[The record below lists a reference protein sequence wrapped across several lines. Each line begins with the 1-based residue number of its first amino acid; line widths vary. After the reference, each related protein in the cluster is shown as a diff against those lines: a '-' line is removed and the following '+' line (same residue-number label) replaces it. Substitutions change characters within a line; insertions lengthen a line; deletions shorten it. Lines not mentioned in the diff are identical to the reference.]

1 MFQRLWR
8 WCGWRLAAAPRASVG
23 FVLCTAAR
31 LEEERKRR
39 PRLPPPVYLGLVGF
53 SLGLNMGHFRT
64 RRTAPSCGED
74 NDLLAEILPPRPPR
88 HRRPFPAPP
97 SSASAGV
104 ASSPT
109 SSASRFPLQG
119 LPRALL
125 HSHSGPPPLTASRAG
140 ASSRSSTTSTG
151 GKSPAAAAAL
161 LLHRMRLQVLV
172 WDPVAASP
180 VT

>member
-8 WCGWRLAAAPRASVG
+8 WRRERRSGSFCARRLG
-23 FVLCTAAR
+23 
-31 LEEERKRR
+31 LEEETKRC
-39 PRLPPPVYLGLVGF
+39 PLLPSPSCIWASWAF

-74 NDLLAEILPPRPPR
+74 NNLLRLPPLVCKRW
-88 HRRPFPAPP
+88 RRLVTDLICFLSKGSP
-97 SSASAGV
+97 SSRS
-104 ASSPT
+104 
-109 SSASRFPLQG
+109 
-119 LPRALL
+119 
-125 HSHSGPPPLTASRAG
+125 G
-140 ASSRSSTTSTG
+140 ASSRSWTASTG

-161 LLHRMRLQVLV
+161 LLLRMRLQVLV